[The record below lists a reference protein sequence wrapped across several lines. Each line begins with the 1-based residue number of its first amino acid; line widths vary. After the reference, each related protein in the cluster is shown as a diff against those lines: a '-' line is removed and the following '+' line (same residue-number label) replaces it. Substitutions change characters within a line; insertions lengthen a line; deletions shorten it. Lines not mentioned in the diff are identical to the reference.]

1 VRVLYVIEG
10 ERGLPSIGDPL
21 RDEAV
26 EVVDA
31 IAEQASERE
40 VALSTHVQ
48 PGTPHEVINNFV
60 SAFGIDLVTM
70 GTHGRSGLRRH
81 LLGSVT
87 ERVLRT
93 SDAPVL
99 TVRQDTE

>member
-1 VRVLYVIEG
+1 
-10 ERGLPSIGDPL
+10 
-21 RDEAV
+21 
-26 EVVDA
+26 
-31 IAEQASERE
+31 
-40 VALSTHVQ
+40 
-48 PGTPHEVINNFV
+48 VINNFV
-60 SAFGIDLVTM
+60 SAHGTDLVAM